1 VATLSTPQTPAHP
14 QLEAPAPLRL
24 WHLTSLDAPT
34 VAVLWTLAFAWSVRV
49 QLPLWLPAV
58 IGLAAWSFYIA
69 DRLLDARA
77 ASSPLRPRHHFH
89 WRHRRVFLP
98 LALLAGAAALAL
110 VLRYMPLAARTRNTA
125 IAAAAMLYFTSVHVP
140 QRAWQATRQPILQR
154 IRRIPHPPKELIV
167 GLLFT
172 VVCAL
177 PAWTRMDANRVS
189 LLVPALI
196 FIALAWLNCHAIEVW
211 ESVHPLRN
219 ASISGQAA
227 LLAAAALV
235 SAAIAA
241 PHWSRMAA
249 LLGTAA
255 LSAVFLLI
263 LDRQRPR
270 LAPTTLRAAADLVL
284 LTPALL
290 LFVR

>member
-34 VAVLWTLAFAWSVRV
+34 VAVLWTLAFAWSAHLR
-49 QLPLWLPAV
+49 LPLWLPAV

-77 ASSPLRPRHHFH
+77 ACSPLRPRHHFH
-89 WRHRRVFLP
+89 WRHCRVFLP
-98 LALLAGAAALAL
+98 LAVLAGAAALAL
-110 VLRYMPLAARTRNTA
+110 VLRYMPLAARTRDTA
-125 IAAAAMLYFTSVHVP
+125 IAAATMLYFTSVHVP
-140 QRAWQATRQPILQR
+140 QHAWQR

-177 PAWTRMDANRVS
+177 PTWTRMETNRAS
-189 LLVPALI
+189 LLLPALI
-196 FIALAWLNCHAIEVW
+196 FIVLAWLNCHAIETW
-211 ESVHPLRN
+211 ESASPLRN
-219 ASISGQAA
+219 ASITGKAA
-227 LLAAAALV
+227 LLAAVALT

-241 PHWSRMAA
+241 SHWSPTAA
-249 LLGTAA
+249 LPRTAFLLGTAA
-255 LSAVFLLI
+255 ISAILLLI
-263 LDRQRPR
+263 LDRQRHR

-284 LTPALL
+284 LAPALL
-290 LFVR
+290 LFAR

>member
-1 VATLSTPQTPAHP
+1 MATLSTPQTPAHP
-14 QLEAPAPLRL
+14 QFEAPAPLRL

-34 VAVLWTLAFAWSVRV
+34 VAVLWTLAFAWSAHLR
-49 QLPLWLPAV
+49 LPPWLPAV

-77 ASSPLRPRHHFH
+77 ACSPLRPRHHFH

-98 LALLAGAAALAL
+98 LAVLAGAAALAL

-140 QRAWQATRQPILQR
+140 QRAWQR

-177 PAWTRMDANRVS
+177 PTWTRMETTRAS
-189 LLVPALI
+189 LLLPALI

-211 ESVHPLRN
+211 ESASPLQRTSI
-219 ASISGQAA
+219 ASTAA
-227 LLAAAALV
+227 TLAAAALI
-235 SAAIAA
+235 SAAIATT
-241 PHWSRMAA
+241 HWPRTAA

-255 LSAVFLLI
+255 ISAILLLI
-263 LDRQRPR
+263 LDRQRDRQRHR

-284 LTPALL
+284 LAPALL

>member
-1 VATLSTPQTPAHP
+1 MATLSTPQTPAHP

-34 VAVLWTLAFAWSVRV
+34 VALIWTLSFAWSVRV

-58 IGLAAWSFYIA
+58 IGLSAWSFYIA

-77 ASSPLRPRHHFH
+77 ARSPLRPRHHFH
-89 WRHRRVFLP
+89 WHHRRVFLP
-98 LALLAGAAALAL
+98 LAVLAGAAALAL

-140 QRAWQATRQPILQR
+140 QRIWQP

-172 VVCAL
+172 VVCVL
-177 PAWTRMDANRVS
+177 PTWVRISAHPLP
-189 LLVPALI
+189 LLAPALS

-211 ESVHPLRN
+211 ESVPPLRS
-219 ASISGQAA
+219 ASITGQAA
-227 LLAAAALV
+227 LLAAVALV
-235 SAAIAA
+235 SAAVAA
-241 PHWSRMAA
+241 PHWPRIAA

-263 LDRQRPR
+263 LDRQRDRQRHR

-284 LTPALL
+284 LAPALL